1 MSVEWLKPPRS
12 HINEGS
18 NIWRGK
24 NQLLSWGLYF
34 AKGAKYS
41 VDPNTGHSLTEN
53 DFDLRG
59 CFMPNQGKLL
69 IPIKIR
75 TRKHFFKHII
85 IQYTNQILL
94 DEPIPIKL
102 QKTMQKYI
110 PKEWINGEKMTNEN
124 PMSWC

>member
-1 MSVEWLKPPRS
+1 
-12 HINEGS
+12 
-18 NIWRGK
+18 
-24 NQLLSWGLYF
+24 
-34 AKGAKYS
+34 
-41 VDPNTGHSLTEN
+41 
-53 DFDLRG
+53 
-59 CFMPNQGKLL
+59 MPNQGKLL

-110 PKEWINGEKMTNEN
+110 PKE
-124 PMSWC
+124 